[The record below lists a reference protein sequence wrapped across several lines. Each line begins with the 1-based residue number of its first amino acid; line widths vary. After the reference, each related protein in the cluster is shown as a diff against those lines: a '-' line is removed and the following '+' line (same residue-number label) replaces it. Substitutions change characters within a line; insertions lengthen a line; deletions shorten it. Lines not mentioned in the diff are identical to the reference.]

1 MANYNSA
8 SVLWIDSDL
17 ENAIT
22 LIDKIKT
29 QNINVTLIHP
39 EELSRELEIN
49 HDLAVISLNKN
60 ISDLAKLKAV
70 QASQGT
76 VIPIIARV
84 CRHNFEL
91 GIEND
96 LTKVMINQQIS
107 SLGFQLTLN
116 TRNKVLSAYKDIMS
130 MPV

>member
-1 MANYNSA
+1 MSQIGSIRNQALSSHKRIVESA
-8 SVLWIDSDL
+8 GKTIGNENLPGRVGTRMERALDSVAD
-17 ENAIT
+17 AQ
-22 LIDKIKT
+22 KIAAAT
-29 QNINVTLIHP
+29 T
-39 EELSRELEIN
+39 R
-49 HDLAVISLNKN
+49 
-60 ISDLAKLKAV
+60 
-70 QASQGT
+70 
-76 VIPIIARV
+76 
-84 CRHNFEL
+84 NFEL

>member
-1 MANYNSA
+1 MSQIGSITNKVLSNHKQIIESTNNTLGHDKGTGNFSTKMERALD
-8 SVLWIDSDL
+8 SVAD
-17 ENAIT
+17 AQ
-22 LIDKIKT
+22 KIAADT
-29 QNINVTLIHP
+29 T
-39 EELSRELEIN
+39 R
-49 HDLAVISLNKN
+49 
-60 ISDLAKLKAV
+60 
-70 QASQGT
+70 
-76 VIPIIARV
+76 
-84 CRHNFEL
+84 NFEL

>member
-1 MANYNSA
+1 MSQIGSITNKVLSTHKQIIENTNNTLGHDKSSENFSA
-8 SVLWIDSDL
+8 KMERALDSVADAQKIASD
-17 ENAIT
+17 T
-22 LIDKIKT
+22 T
-29 QNINVTLIHP
+29 
-39 EELSRELEIN
+39 R
-49 HDLAVISLNKN
+49 
-60 ISDLAKLKAV
+60 
-70 QASQGT
+70 
-76 VIPIIARV
+76 
-84 CRHNFEL
+84 NFEL

>member
-1 MANYNSA
+1 MRLKMSQIGSITNKVLSSHKEIIETAGKTLGNETKTANFGA
-8 SVLWIDSDL
+8 RMEKALDSVAD
-17 ENAIT
+17 AQ
-22 LIDKIKT
+22 KIAANT
-29 QNINVTLIHP
+29 T
-39 EELSRELEIN
+39 R
-49 HDLAVISLNKN
+49 
-60 ISDLAKLKAV
+60 
-70 QASQGT
+70 
-76 VIPIIARV
+76 
-84 CRHNFEL
+84 NFEL

>member
-1 MANYNSA
+1 MSQIGSITNK
-8 SVLWIDSDL
+8 VLSNHKQIIEST
-17 ENAIT
+17 NNT
-22 LIDKIKT
+22 LGHDKISG
-29 QNINVTLIHP
+29 NFG
-39 EELSRELEIN
+39 
-49 HDLAVISLNKN
+49 
-60 ISDLAKLKAV
+60 AKMERALDSVADAQK
-70 QASQGT
+70 
-76 VIPIIARV
+76 IAADTTR
-84 CRHNFEL
+84 NFEL

>member
-1 MANYNSA
+1 MTSIMPKIQDTQNSVKELQEKIIRQSKETLGEQNVTA
-8 SVLWIDSDL
+8 EFVNSLT
-17 ENAIT
+17 NAIQNVS
-22 LIDKIKT
+22 DT
-29 QNINVTLIHP
+29 QMKSA
-39 EELSRELEIN
+39 ELT
-49 HDLAVISLNKN
+49 K
-60 ISDLAKLKAV
+60 
-70 QASQGT
+70 
-76 VIPIIARV
+76 
-84 CRHNFEL
+84 NFEL

>member
-1 MANYNSA
+1 MSQIGSITDRVLSAQKQIIETANQKLGNDNSDGNFGSTMEKA
-8 SVLWIDSDL
+8 LDSVAD
-17 ENAIT
+17 A
-22 LIDKIKT
+22 
-29 QNINVTLIHP
+29 QQ
-39 EELSRELEIN
+39 
-49 HDLAVISLNKN
+49 LAANTTK
-60 ISDLAKLKAV
+60 
-70 QASQGT
+70 
-76 VIPIIARV
+76 
-84 CRHNFEL
+84 NFEL

>member
-1 MANYNSA
+1 M
-8 SVLWIDSDL
+8 L
-17 ENAIT
+17 ENW
-22 LIDKIKT
+22 KISYKEHWFFA
-29 QNINVTLIHP
+29 Q
-39 EELSRELEIN
+39 
-49 HDLAVISLNKN
+49 K
-60 ISDLAKLKAV
+60 
-70 QASQGT
+70 
-76 VIPIIARV
+76 IAADTTR
-84 CRHNFEL
+84 NFEL

>member
-1 MANYNSA
+1 MSQIGSITNKVLSNHKQIIESANNTLGHDKSNGNFGA
-8 SVLWIDSDL
+8 KMERALDSVAD
-17 ENAIT
+17 AQ
-22 LIDKIKT
+22 KIAADT
-29 QNINVTLIHP
+29 T
-39 EELSRELEIN
+39 R
-49 HDLAVISLNKN
+49 
-60 ISDLAKLKAV
+60 
-70 QASQGT
+70 
-76 VIPIIARV
+76 
-84 CRHNFEL
+84 NFEL

>member
-1 MANYNSA
+1 MSQIGSITNKVLSSHKQIIESANIALGNEK
-8 SVLWIDSDL
+8 SVGNFGAKMEKALDSVAD
-17 ENAIT
+17 AQ
-22 LIDKIKT
+22 K
-29 QNINVTLIHP
+29 
-39 EELSRELEIN
+39 
-49 HDLAVISLNKN
+49 LAADTTK
-60 ISDLAKLKAV
+60 
-70 QASQGT
+70 
-76 VIPIIARV
+76 
-84 CRHNFEL
+84 NFEL

>member
-1 MANYNSA
+1 MSQIGSITNKVLSNHKQIIESTSNTLGHDKSIGNFGAKMERA
-8 SVLWIDSDL
+8 LDSVAD
-17 ENAIT
+17 AQ
-22 LIDKIKT
+22 KIAADT
-29 QNINVTLIHP
+29 T
-39 EELSRELEIN
+39 R
-49 HDLAVISLNKN
+49 
-60 ISDLAKLKAV
+60 
-70 QASQGT
+70 
-76 VIPIIARV
+76 
-84 CRHNFEL
+84 NFEL

>member
-1 MANYNSA
+1 MSQIGSITNKVLFSHKQIIESANKTLGNENN
-8 SVLWIDSDL
+8 L
-17 ENAIT
+17 ENFGAKMEKA
-22 LIDKIKT
+22 LDSVADAQKISADT
-29 QNINVTLIHP
+29 T
-39 EELSRELEIN
+39 R
-49 HDLAVISLNKN
+49 
-60 ISDLAKLKAV
+60 
-70 QASQGT
+70 
-76 VIPIIARV
+76 
-84 CRHNFEL
+84 NFEL

>member
-1 MANYNSA
+1 MSQIGSITNKVLSNHKQIIESANNSLGNDNNIGNFGA
-8 SVLWIDSDL
+8 RMEKALDSVAD
-17 ENAIT
+17 AQ
-22 LIDKIKT
+22 K
-29 QNINVTLIHP
+29 
-39 EELSRELEIN
+39 
-49 HDLAVISLNKN
+49 LAANTTK
-60 ISDLAKLKAV
+60 
-70 QASQGT
+70 
-76 VIPIIARV
+76 
-84 CRHNFEL
+84 NFEL

>member
-1 MANYNSA
+1 MEKALDSVADAQKIAAA
-8 SVLWIDSDL
+8 S
-17 ENAIT
+17 T
-22 LIDKIKT
+22 
-29 QNINVTLIHP
+29 
-39 EELSRELEIN
+39 R
-49 HDLAVISLNKN
+49 
-60 ISDLAKLKAV
+60 
-70 QASQGT
+70 
-76 VIPIIARV
+76 
-84 CRHNFEL
+84 NFEL

>member
-1 MANYNSA
+1 MSQIGSITSKVLSSHKDIIASA
-8 SVLWIDSDL
+8 SKALGNDNDLGKFSTRMEQALDSVAD
-17 ENAIT
+17 AQ
-22 LIDKIKT
+22 KIAADTTK
-29 QNINVTLIHP
+29 
-39 EELSRELEIN
+39 
-49 HDLAVISLNKN
+49 
-60 ISDLAKLKAV
+60 
-70 QASQGT
+70 
-76 VIPIIARV
+76 
-84 CRHNFEL
+84 NFEL

>member
-1 MANYNSA
+1 MSQIGSITNKVLSSHKEIVAGA
-8 SVLWIDSDL
+8 SKALGNDNNLGNFGTRMEKALDSVAD
-17 ENAIT
+17 AQ
-22 LIDKIKT
+22 KIAADSTK
-29 QNINVTLIHP
+29 
-39 EELSRELEIN
+39 
-49 HDLAVISLNKN
+49 
-60 ISDLAKLKAV
+60 
-70 QASQGT
+70 
-76 VIPIIARV
+76 
-84 CRHNFEL
+84 NFEL

>member
-1 MANYNSA
+1 MSQIGSITNKVLSTHKEIIESANSSLGNDNRIGNFA
-8 SVLWIDSDL
+8 AKMEKALDSVTD
-17 ENAIT
+17 AQ
-22 LIDKIKT
+22 K
-29 QNINVTLIHP
+29 
-39 EELSRELEIN
+39 
-49 HDLAVISLNKN
+49 LAADTTK
-60 ISDLAKLKAV
+60 
-70 QASQGT
+70 
-76 VIPIIARV
+76 
-84 CRHNFEL
+84 NFEL

>member
-1 MANYNSA
+1 MSQIGSITNKVLSSHKEIIESA
-8 SVLWIDSDL
+8 SKKFGNDNNIANFGARMEKALDSVAD
-17 ENAIT
+17 AQ
-22 LIDKIKT
+22 KIAADTTK
-29 QNINVTLIHP
+29 
-39 EELSRELEIN
+39 
-49 HDLAVISLNKN
+49 
-60 ISDLAKLKAV
+60 
-70 QASQGT
+70 
-76 VIPIIARV
+76 
-84 CRHNFEL
+84 NFEL

>member
-1 MANYNSA
+1 MSQIGSITNQALSSHRQIVEGASKTLGNENLLGNFGDRMEKALDSVANA
-8 SVLWIDSDL
+8 Q
-17 ENAIT
+17 
-22 LIDKIKT
+22 KIAADTTK
-29 QNINVTLIHP
+29 
-39 EELSRELEIN
+39 
-49 HDLAVISLNKN
+49 
-60 ISDLAKLKAV
+60 
-70 QASQGT
+70 
-76 VIPIIARV
+76 
-84 CRHNFEL
+84 NFEL

>member
-1 MANYNSA
+1 MRF
-8 SVLWIDSDL
+8 
-17 ENAIT
+17 
-22 LIDKIKT
+22 
-29 QNINVTLIHP
+29 NVTNRSITNQV
-39 EELSRELEIN
+39 LSSHTNVEKNKTLEMKICQ
-49 HDLAVISLNKN
+49 
-60 ISDLAKLKAV
+60 KLTRMKSFDSV
-70 QASQGT
+70 VMHKRLRDT
-76 VIPIIARV
+76 TR
-84 CRHNFEL
+84 NFEL

>member
-1 MANYNSA
+1 MSQIGSITNQALSSHKQIVEGASKALGNESLPGSFGARMEKALDSVADAQKISA
-8 SVLWIDSDL
+8 D
-17 ENAIT
+17 T
-22 LIDKIKT
+22 T
-29 QNINVTLIHP
+29 
-39 EELSRELEIN
+39 R
-49 HDLAVISLNKN
+49 
-60 ISDLAKLKAV
+60 
-70 QASQGT
+70 
-76 VIPIIARV
+76 
-84 CRHNFEL
+84 NFEL

>member
-1 MANYNSA
+1 MSQIGSITNKVLSTHKQIIESTSNALGHDKSMSNFGA
-8 SVLWIDSDL
+8 KMEKALDSVADAQKVAAD
-17 ENAIT
+17 T
-22 LIDKIKT
+22 T
-29 QNINVTLIHP
+29 
-39 EELSRELEIN
+39 R
-49 HDLAVISLNKN
+49 
-60 ISDLAKLKAV
+60 
-70 QASQGT
+70 
-76 VIPIIARV
+76 
-84 CRHNFEL
+84 NFEL

>member
-1 MANYNSA
+1 MTQIGSITSKVLSSHKQIVESA
-8 SVLWIDSDL
+8 SK
-17 ENAIT
+17 T
-22 LIDKIKT
+22 LGNNTDFG
-29 QNINVTLIHP
+29 NFGARM
-39 EELSRELEIN
+39 E
-49 HDLAVISLNKN
+49 
-60 ISDLAKLKAV
+60 KALD
-70 QASQGT
+70 T
-76 VIPIIARV
+76 VADAQKMAADTTR
-84 CRHNFEL
+84 NFEL

>member
-1 MANYNSA
+1 MSQIG
-8 SVLWIDSDL
+8 S
-17 ENAIT
+17 IT
-22 LIDKIKT
+22 NK
-29 QNINVTLIHP
+29 
-39 EELSRELEIN
+39 
-49 HDLAVISLNKN
+49 VISNHKQIIESTNNTLGNDKSTGN
-60 ISDLAKLKAV
+60 FGAKMERALDSVADAQK
-70 QASQGT
+70 
-76 VIPIIARV
+76 IAADTTR
-84 CRHNFEL
+84 NFEL

>member
-1 MANYNSA
+1 MSQIGSITNKVLSNHKQIIESTNNTLGYDKSTGNFGAKMERA
-8 SVLWIDSDL
+8 LDSVAD
-17 ENAIT
+17 AQ
-22 LIDKIKT
+22 KIAADT
-29 QNINVTLIHP
+29 T
-39 EELSRELEIN
+39 R
-49 HDLAVISLNKN
+49 
-60 ISDLAKLKAV
+60 
-70 QASQGT
+70 
-76 VIPIIARV
+76 
-84 CRHNFEL
+84 NFEL

>member
-1 MANYNSA
+1 MSQIGSITNKVLSTHKQIIESA
-8 SVLWIDSDL
+8 SS
-17 ENAIT
+17 T
-22 LIDKIKT
+22 LGNDKSIGNFGSKMEKALNSVADA
-29 QNINVTLIHP
+29 QK
-39 EELSRELEIN
+39 
-49 HDLAVISLNKN
+49 LAADTTK
-60 ISDLAKLKAV
+60 
-70 QASQGT
+70 
-76 VIPIIARV
+76 
-84 CRHNFEL
+84 NFEL